1 MASFSV
7 VELAF
12 PQLLEPF
19 GLHSFDFCK
28 VIFSFVL
35 HEPTLPA
42 HLKNHFVD
50 VETKII
56 ESLAWVDGSPLHD
69 LMQEYQTSGRNA
81 SGVSQLSSRAKMALE
96 QFLKKVLHLGANR
109 IQDICL
115 RLLLPTLLI
124 QQVWACLKVVIYRE
138 HTLMHGRH
146 LDQII
151 MCSVYGVCK
160 VNQKHLTFRNII
172 DQYKRQSFASPK
184 VFREVRMLS
193 AADKPQDIIRFYN
206 KVFIPSMKD
215 FLVGT
220 CQDVM
225 EGPSSALHAD
235 NSSSGCAGS
244 CLPHGAASPQRVSGQ
259 REVYVSHPRTPSV
272 NMTPRTRTLWSFSD
286 TPAHSA
292 VDKLSQ
298 INNSLNTVPD
308 SAADA
313 LRQLQQ
319 GRPAPGIEQSNVSA
333 DGGSR
338 KRPGL
343 HHQLSF
349 GNPCPGKKPLMQRR
363 FAGLASDRTQAT
375 LSDADAEL
383 EPMR

>member
-1 MASFSV
+1 MPS
-7 VELAF
+7 
-12 PQLLEPF
+12 
-19 GLHSFDFCK
+19 
-28 VIFSFVL
+28 
-35 HEPTLPA
+35 
-42 HLKNHFVD
+42 
-50 VETKII
+50 
-56 ESLAWVDGSPLHD
+56 
-69 LMQEYQTSGRNA
+69 
-81 SGVSQLSSRAKMALE
+81 
-96 QFLKKVLHLGANR
+96 
-109 IQDICL
+109 
-115 RLLLPTLLI
+115 
-124 QQVWACLKVVIYRE
+124 QVWACLKVVIYRE

-193 AADKPQDIIRFYN
+193 TADKPQDIIRFYN

-225 EGPSSALHAD
+225 ESPSSAFHAD
-235 NSSSGCAGS
+235 NSASGCAGPS
-244 CLPHGAASPQRVSGQ
+244 LPHGAASPQRVSGQ
-259 REVYVSHPRTPSV
+259 SEVYVSHPRTPSV
-272 NMTPRTRTLWSFSD
+272 NMTPRTRTLWSFTD

-319 GRPAPGIEQSNVSA
+319 GRPTPGIEPSNVSA
-333 DGGSR
+333 DGASR

-343 HHQLSF
+343 HHQLSI

-383 EPMR
+383 EPMH